1 MIRTN
6 LFLRKIRLSVWSVIF
21 VLLFVFCA
29 NNVSVCVYGADG
41 NSKAKIIKVGFF
53 EFPGYHE
60 QDENGVRSGFGYDIL
75 QELCP
80 YTGWEYEYIG
90 YEDGWSHMVDM
101 LDSGEIELLSG
112 IEKTTENLEYFDF
125 SRHPLGM
132 GCTILTFKE
141 GQKKYQPEDYK
152 NWHHLRVGMILN
164 SSWNEIFHKFTVRHE
179 FYYTPVYF
187 ENVKEM
193 EKALQTEEIDAI
205 VTDNLRRI
213 QNEVIFEKMTPQ
225 PFYFAVKKG
234 NQELLDELDN
244 ALDRLFTDKPDV
256 LKDLYGKHY
265 TIPKVRAVCP
275 LFIDE
280 SHEQDRH
287 LSKYIQE
294 YLHRIGQINDWD
306 IDVDLEGT
314 LAHEEF
320 LHTQDIICGI
330 IKNEEYQK
338 VMDFPQQPIGKF
350 KTTLLTREDNDVFI
364 KNDPKNWP
372 NNTILKIGY
381 VPCTLGC
388 TNKLAEFA
396 NRYLLQYKTV
406 EYPTEM
412 ETLQALKDGEID
424 MVVTAQLQK
433 LSGIEEAAVCGE
445 SYLYFAVPRGK
456 EDIFRELNQT
466 IEYIKIYEQS
476 FLDRLANQYLDRSS
490 AAKNRV
496 RVCIYEN
503 KLRGYICEY
512 MDRLAEIFNWDID
525 YINVPLAQAYQ
536 YLVEKKVDIVPSL
549 NYTEERAKNCLY
561 SNLDFEVIYFFLAT
575 TQDNKKMRPN
585 QLRSWNNAHIAM
597 LDGSLTG
604 DSLRLFL
611 NQHDIKCQ
619 FQYYRSLKNAEQSVL
634 DGINDA
640 VYTFTPQGFKPLAV
654 FPSELTYLCINKDKP
669 ELKDQIDRGM
679 SYIKRTD
686 PGFRLRL
693 LERHFPAFNSDI
705 LMLENEEIKALHDFE
720 GHTIR
725 VDISP
730 EIPPLKRYDPNNK
743 EASGF
748 VRRLLDEVHNNTGL
762 NFKYLPPATSKEARD
777 RLLHGKSDIW
787 VGFGGDTS
795 PLGETVVGKNSI
807 NVPLVKVFRRN
818 YSDTESKSMVAAVS
832 TNDFVLRSL
841 FNNVLQEQVVFC
853 ENRKACYDAVR
864 AGKADYTIDTLQSAQ
879 YTLWKDN
886 QYSELIFKSTLPNE
900 YDNPLRF
907 IYSVQLDETI
917 RNIIDKTLKTFT
929 QDQIHNYLQAV
940 TFTGVKK
947 PLMTSTQLLSLIAA
961 VIGVSLLVVLVFF
974 YRNIALQKKQLV
986 TQKSTSDCLETLLM
1000 GDQYFE
1006 KAIKEIISILL
1017 RYFNAQIGWFAKYE
1031 EDGIQLDAMVGFNKK
1046 IDPGCMKAI
1055 PMDKF
1060 EQWKQA
1066 QEKAGIQ
1073 LVYDGCA
1080 PDKMLGVR
1088 EWDDYLLSQQ
1098 IKTIC
1103 TATIK
1108 QNNAICGNI
1117 AIGFK
1122 DTRRELT
1129 PTETH
1134 MLEYFQ
1140 HVMEAALERKEMINN
1155 LTMERDRAVQA
1166 DKAKSFF
1173 FACVSHDIRTPLNAI
1188 IGFSELMRYGDLDPE
1203 DQSAYLENI
1212 VFNSNVLMELVNNIL
1227 DLSKLDAK
1235 SMIYTYEFCDFRE
1248 LCNRVIKAFSQRAA
1262 SENLELK
1269 LVCPSRMPALKID
1282 YQRIYQLLFN
1292 LLGNAVKFT
1301 KQGSITLKV
1310 DCKPVEND
1318 STKADLEF
1326 SVIDTGIGIE
1336 KKHFKNIFKPFLQI
1350 QNMTQTGGT
1359 GLGLSICTLIVEQM
1373 GGTIDVQS
1381 EVGKGST
1388 FTVKLNALDSQP
1400 LESDEEEHIKAE
1412 KKEDRTNTASE
1423 VTSLLLVDDVAMNL
1437 KVLEALCRKT
1447 GITDIVKAQSG
1458 DEALEILK
1466 ERHFSAVLTDMWM
1479 PGMSGVE
1486 FAKHIRDDENLKGIP
1501 IYLITADVEFLKHY
1515 KKEGFSGC
1523 LTKPITLVN
1532 LKEIFRKT

>member
-585 QLRSWNNAHIAM
+585 QLRSWNNARIAM

-604 DSLRLFL
+604 NSLRLFL

-886 QYSELIFKSTLPNE
+886 QYSQLIFKSTLPNE

-1073 LVYDGCA
+1073 LLHECCT
-1080 PDKMLGVR
+1080 PDLLGVK
-1088 EWDDYLLSQQ
+1088 EWDTYMYHQQ

-1103 TATIK
+1103 TASIK
-1108 QNNAICGNI
+1108 QNDTICGNI
-1117 AIGFK
+1117 AIGFQ
-1122 DTRRELT
+1122 DPHCELT
-1129 PTETH
+1129 PTEIH
-1134 MLEYFQ
+1134 MLQYFQ
-1140 HVMEAALERKEMINN
+1140 HVMEAALNRKELIDR
-1155 LTMERDRAVQA
+1155 LTLERDRAIQA
-1166 DKAKSFF
+1166 EKAKSFF

>member
-1 MIRTN
+1 M
-6 LFLRKIRLSVWSVIF
+6 
-21 VLLFVFCA
+21 
-29 NNVSVCVYGADG
+29 CVYGADG

-132 GCTILTFKE
+132 ACAVLTFKE
-141 GQKKYQPEDYK
+141 GQKKYQPGDYK

-164 SSWNEIFHKFTVRHE
+164 NSWNEIFHKFTVRHE

-187 ENVKEM
+187 ENVKEL

-205 VTDNLRRI
+205 VTDSLRRI

-234 NQELLDELDN
+234 DLELLDELDN
-244 ALDRLFTDKPDV
+244 ALDRLLTDKPDV

-265 TIPKVRAVCP
+265 TIQKIRAVCP

-338 VMDFPQQPIGKF
+338 VMDFPQQPIGTF
-350 KTTLLTREDNDVFI
+350 KTTLLVRDDNDVFI
-364 KNDPKNWP
+364 KNGPANWP
-372 NNTILKIGY
+372 NKVPIKIGY

-388 TNKLAEFA
+388 VNKLADFA
-396 NRYLLQYKTV
+396 RRYLLKYEMV
-406 EYPTEM
+406 EYPTES
-412 ETLQALKDGEID
+412 ETLQALKDGKID
-424 MVVTAQLQK
+424 LVVTAQLQK
-433 LSGIEEAAVCGE
+433 LKGIEEAAVCGE

-456 EDIFRELNQT
+456 DFIFKRLNQT
-466 IEYIKIYEQS
+466 IEYIKIYEQP
-476 FLDRLANQYLDRSS
+476 FLDRLAKQYLDRSAS
-490 AAKNRV
+490 AKNRV

-512 MDRLAEIFNWDID
+512 MDRLAEMFNWDID

-549 NYTEERAKNCLY
+549 NYTAERARNCLY

-585 QLRSWNNAHIAM
+585 QLRTWNDAHIAM

-604 DSLRLFL
+604 DALRLFL
-611 NQHDIKCQ
+611 NQHNIKCQ
-619 FQYYRSLKNAEQSVL
+619 FQYYQSLRDAEQSVL

-640 VYTFTPQGFKPLAV
+640 VYTFTPQGLKPLAV
-654 FPSELTYLCINKDKP
+654 FPSELTYLGINKDKP

-686 PGFRLRL
+686 PGFRLHL
-693 LERHFPAFNSDI
+693 LERHFPSFNSDI
-705 LMLENEEIKALHDFE
+705 LMLENDEIKALHDFE

-730 EIPPLKRYDPNNK
+730 EMPPLKRYDPNNK
-743 EASGF
+743 EATGF
-748 VRRLLDEVHNNTGL
+748 VRRLLDEVHNDTGL
-762 NFKYLPPATSKEARD
+762 NFKYLPPTTSKEARD

-807 NVPLVKVFRRN
+807 NVPLVKVFRKN

-853 ENRKACYDAVR
+853 ENRNACYDAVR

-886 QYSELIFKSTLPNE
+886 QYSQLIFKSTLPNE
-900 YDNPLRF
+900 YDDPLRF
-907 IYSVQLDETI
+907 IYSAQLDETI

-1055 PMDKF
+1055 PMEKF
-1060 EQWKQA
+1060 EQWKQS

-1073 LVYDGCA
+1073 LLHECCT
-1080 PDKMLGVR
+1080 PDLLGIK
-1088 EWDDYLLSQQ
+1088 EWDTYMYRQQ

-1103 TATIK
+1103 TASIK
-1108 QNNAICGNI
+1108 QNDTICGNI
-1117 AIGFK
+1117 AIAFQGPHC
-1122 DTRRELT
+1122 ELT
-1129 PTETH
+1129 PTEIH
-1134 MLEYFQ
+1134 MLQYFQ
-1140 HVMEAALERKEMINN
+1140 HVMEAALNRKELIDR
-1155 LTMERDRAVQA
+1155 LTLERDRAVQA
-1166 DKAKSFF
+1166 EKAKSFF